1 MIMISTGLLVFPG
14 KFALLFLT
22 HTNTGTCYHKMG
34 RNEEAIC
41 MFKVSVEGS
50 ETGVQQTDKAALSRT
65 YSNMGAIY
73 RKMNLHDKAY
83 EMFAKAKSL
92 IGDEKNVVGDQPVSD
107 VMRSKNLYP
116 AAEYRNK
123 RTLEDLEETF
133 SPTTKEP
140 SKPAMQQQA
149 PHYLLSSSRTKR
161 SLDLSKPINAKV
173 TTSPCSGKR
182 KKSIEQEVN
191 ERVVCVREIPVALGK
206 VQEVAMTVEEEESL
220 CQAGGD
226 TTSDSIRMVAR
237 AASSRANTIIEDD
250 FREGGRSLQSALLEA
265 QITSSISDINGTLD
279 DEEAQAKMSVDA
291 KALSLLA
298 QDFGGSAAD
307 ADGGTWRENTQAP
320 LLLPLLPLTA
330 SPTVPQL
337 EKQAHVLANVAN
349 ANFDIQTSVLPSFE
363 LSLSPSLQCVS
374 DSNALHVGP
383 RGSCAV
389 TISDELLTEPEPLDE
404 NMNPHTDSTPHRRT
418 ESSQPR
424 SPSPLGAAVCS
435 QQKIFSP
442 KLVSNVGSNGAVPAQ
457 NKSQVSEEELDQPD
471 SSPIRAAVSPVRNH
485 ESPQRR
491 AISPITSPRKTVMC
505 SRSNREQITLFS
517 PRSTKV
523 ISPRSGSAMYA
534 WLHHDISSEVK
545 SPRANSGN
553 KNGPLSSDKH
563 EDLQKRHT
571 GACGAWVAE
580 NMIHEIS
587 SSAAVEYTATTA
599 MAPASLPPHFTAST
613 ERHTS
618 STSVNMFSWL
628 HGTLSNSAPASVS
641 ATNVLPSVRGVRPQ
655 GVKRSEHAEA
665 RKSPRP
671 SPHVNPLKLSTSP
684 EASIPSPT
692 KLSDGAQSTRISDAW
707 SSQREEDLSKL
718 HSGSEVI
725 QGCFWLPELQSGSVL
740 DTCEW
745 SVCDTGNLNDEQASE
760 PTSEDKTLSARPP
773 SESSITLSETPR
785 SLSSTKPRSMSPV
798 LIPEMKDFM
807 NLVCA
812 SELATNPD
820 AITSGGEPDTL
831 VRYLF

>member
-1 MIMISTGLLVFPG
+1 
-14 KFALLFLT
+14 
-22 HTNTGTCYHKMG
+22 MG

-92 IGDEKNVVGDQPVSD
+92 IGDEKNVVGDQPVSG

-140 SKPAMQQQA
+140 SKPAAQS
-149 PHYLLSSSRTKR
+149 PHYLLSSTRTKR

-173 TTSPCSGKR
+173 TTSPCSGKK
-182 KKSIEQEVN
+182 KKSIEEEVN
-191 ERVVCVREIPVALGK
+191 KRIVCVREIPVALGK
-206 VQEVAMTVEEEESL
+206 VQEVAMTVEEEVSL

-226 TTSDSIRMVAR
+226 KTSESMGMLAP
-237 AASSRANTIIEDD
+237 AATSRAKNIMEDD
-250 FREGGRSLQSALLEA
+250 FRGGGGSLQSDLLEA

-279 DEEAQAKMSVDA
+279 GVEAQAKMSVDA
-291 KALSLLA
+291 EALSLLA
-298 QDFGGSAAD
+298 QDFDGSAAR
-307 ADGGTWRENTQAP
+307 ADGSTWRENPQAP

-330 SPTVPQL
+330 PPTLPQL
-337 EKQAHVLANVAN
+337 EKQAQVLANVAN
-349 ANFDIQTSVLPSFE
+349 ANFDMQTSVLPSFA

-374 DSNALHVGP
+374 DSNSPHVGP
-383 RGSCAV
+383 GAV
-389 TISDELLTEPEPLDE
+389 TISDELLTELSPEPLDE
-404 NMNPHTDSTPHRRT
+404 NMNPHTDATPHRRT

-424 SPSPLGAAVCS
+424 SPSPLCAAVCS
-435 QQKIFSP
+435 QHKTFSP
-442 KLVSNVGSNGAVPAQ
+442 QLVSDVGSNGAVPAQ
-457 NKSQVSEEELDQPD
+457 HKSQVSEEELDQPD
-471 SSPIRAAVSPVRNH
+471 SPIRAAFSPVRDH

-491 AISPITSPRKTVMC
+491 AISPITSPQKSVMC

-517 PRSTKV
+517 PRSTKRV
-523 ISPRSGSAMYA
+523 ISPRSGSGMYA

-553 KNGPLSSDKH
+553 KNGPLSSDMH
-563 EDLQKRHT
+563 EDLQKTHT

-587 SSAAVEYTATTA
+587 SSAAGEHTATTA
-599 MAPASLPPHFTAST
+599 MAQASLPPYFTAST

-641 ATNVLPSVRGVRPQ
+641 AANVLPSVRGVRPQ
-655 GVKRSEHAEA
+655 VVKISEHAEA

-684 EASIPSPT
+684 EASMPSPT
-692 KLSDGAQSTRISDAW
+692 KLSDGAQSARVSDAW
-707 SSQREEDLSKL
+707 LSQSEEEWRKL

-745 SVCDTGNLNDEQASE
+745 SVCDTGNLNDEPASE
-760 PTSEDKTLSARPP
+760 PTSEDKTLSAMPP
-773 SESSITLSETPR
+773 SEASITLSETPR

-812 SELATNPD
+812 SELATNPNTL
-820 AITSGGEPDTL
+820 TSGGEPDTL